1 MTEIQKRLD
10 EMNDAKRIIREEK
23 ELKECMDE
31 IYNENKID
39 FKKVKNL
46 YMKQID
52 INKFRNYDSM
62 I

>member
-1 MTEIQKRLD
+1 
-10 EMNDAKRIIREEK
+10 MNDAKRIIREEK
-23 ELKECMDE
+23 ELKKCMDE

-52 INKFRNYDSM
+52 INKFKNYHSM

>member
-10 EMNDAKRIIREEK
+10 EMNDEKRIIREEK
-23 ELKECMDE
+23 ELKDCMDE

-46 YMKQID
+46 YMK
-52 INKFRNYDSM
+52 
-62 I
+62 